1 MAESSADR
9 AARASASLL
18 APSFVARLERLEIN
32 VRRLLSGERRGD
44 VPMNRRG
51 QGVLFRGHRNY
62 VVGDD
67 PRFID
72 WNALLRLGELVIK
85 EYDAEESARLTL
97 FVDVSASMT
106 TGDGGKFERALQL
119 AAALGF
125 VALARHVPVH
135 LRPLPGPGGEA
146 SFHGRSR
153 VGALLAGLAAEKP
166 APRTGFLRA
175 FQAAAPPG
183 RTPGVALVISD
194 FYDVDE
200 YGTGLNYLR
209 RRGYQVEA
217 LHLFSDEELRSD
229 IVGPVL
235 LRDAESGR
243 TVRTTLR
250 PELSAAYRAVV
261 ERHFADVALRCRSS
275 GVGYH
280 RLSVQEPLESSVLT
294 ALRARGVVR

>member
-1 MAESSADR
+1 MSDLVVDR

-18 APSFVARLERLEIN
+18 LPSFVARLERLEIN
-32 VRRLLSGERRGD
+32 VRRLLAGERRGD

-72 WNALLRLGELVIK
+72 WNALLRLGELVVK
-85 EYDAEESARLTL
+85 EFDAEESARLTV

-106 TGDGGKFERALQL
+106 TGDGAKFERALQL

-135 LRPLPGPGGEA
+135 VRLLPGPGGEA
-146 SFHGRSR
+146 SFDGRAR
-153 VGALLAGLAAEKP
+153 VGALLGGLAALKP

-183 RTPGVALVISD
+183 RIPGVALVISD

-200 YGTGLNYLR
+200 YATGVSYLR

-217 LHLFSDEELRSD
+217 LHLFSDDELRCD
-229 IVGPVL
+229 VDGPVL
-235 LRDAESGR
+235 LRDLESGK
-243 TVRTTLR
+243 TVRATLR
-250 PELSAAYRAVV
+250 PELREAYRAVV
-261 ERHFADVALRCRSS
+261 ERHFADVQLRCRSA

-280 RLSVQEPLESSVLT
+280 RLNVQDSLESSVLT